1 MFQISLK
8 KILFFVITKV
18 KNTAAWTYV
27 VSDVKDQEIVGTF
40 SEKRIAENKIQ
51 FKSSEELLFYSPTP

>member
-51 FKSSEELLFYSPTP
+51 FNSSEELLFYSPTP